1 MAGAGGAPGLAQP
14 VFAAKHLPQHGGA
27 VREHGFPPDVHPAVR
42 RLLYYFRVEQAALR
56 VDELDGISG
65 PCSGCASD
73 VFTGYT
79 QGIMGQ
85 PLAYKGGET
94 LFDLEELAGIL
105 YSVTSQVTSGATSDD
120 VVCALAEAHRS
131 LPGIDDLS
139 EALCGGTGLVE
150 VSRGLLESLRSYV
163 ARRCDARGC
172 ASRVAESLLV
182 TALVHNEVFTPGGL
196 PCPATVLGEL
206 LLLGGSGA
214 RRVPVLRM
222 RVERVAG
229 TTRAF

>member
-1 MAGAGGAPGLAQP
+1 M
-14 VFAAKHLPQHGGA
+14 
-27 VREHGFPPDVHPAVR
+27 REHGFSPDVHPAVR
-42 RLLYYFRVEQAALR
+42 RLLGYFHVERAALR
-56 VDELDGISG
+56 VDELDGVSG

-85 PLAYKGGET
+85 PLAYNGGET

-105 YSVTSQVTSGATSDD
+105 YSVMSQGTSGATSDD
-120 VVCALAEAHRS
+120 VVCALAEAHQS

-139 EALCGGTGLVE
+139 EALCGGTGLITVG
-150 VSRGLLESLRSYV
+150 RGLLESLRSYV
-163 ARRCDARGC
+163 AKRCNAGSW
-172 ASRVAESLLV
+172 ASRVAETLVV

-196 PCPATVLGEL
+196 PCPAKALGRL

-222 RVERVAG
+222 KVERAAG